1 MTSRETY
8 IGKMKAELDLLDA
21 KMSHIEA
28 QAAQAKADAREKYQ
42 EEMAKLREKSRLAGA
57 KLDEMRAA
65 GEDNWGKM
73 KAEMEGVRD
82 AFTHSFRYFK
92 SQF

>member
-1 MTSRETY
+1 
-8 IGKMKAELDLLDA
+8 
-21 KMSHIEA
+21 MS
-28 QAAQAKADAREKYQ
+28 
-42 EEMAKLREKSRLAGA
+42 KLREQSRLAGA

-65 GEDNWGKM
+65 GEDNWEKM
-73 KAEMEGVRD
+73 KAEMEKVRD